1 MSACIKAP
9 EQHRKNRAFSEQLVG
24 KFFEDGSLEKLQ
36 KLKKLEEHG
45 GADQGENQIRSAKF
59 CRVPCLFLFGTGS
72 IAIALLI
79 VPNIVDL
86 ESGAAWRSGMGSEL

>member
-1 MSACIKAP
+1 VSACIKAP

-45 GADQGENQIRSAKF
+45 GADQGENQIRCS
-59 CRVPCLFLFGTGS
+59 
-72 IAIALLI
+72 
-79 VPNIVDL
+79 
-86 ESGAAWRSGMGSEL
+86 

>member
-1 MSACIKAP
+1 MLEELKRREIAHRAPFVSACIKAP

-45 GADQGENQIRSAKF
+45 GADQGENQIRCS
-59 CRVPCLFLFGTGS
+59 
-72 IAIALLI
+72 
-79 VPNIVDL
+79 
-86 ESGAAWRSGMGSEL
+86 